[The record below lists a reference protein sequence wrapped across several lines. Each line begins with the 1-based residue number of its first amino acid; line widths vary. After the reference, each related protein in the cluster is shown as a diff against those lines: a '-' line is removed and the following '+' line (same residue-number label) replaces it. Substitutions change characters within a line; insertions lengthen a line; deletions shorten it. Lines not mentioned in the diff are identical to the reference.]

1 MAAVTMIERSDYMD
15 NLVILKGNDVFTNSW
30 VIAEGTGNSHRA
42 IKSIVD
48 KYSDDFKE
56 FGKLSCHSKWFENE
70 KQKKVFSDNSKGV
83 NREKTKIEV
92 ILLNEPQATLL
103 ITYLR
108 NTEQVRRFKKNLV
121 FEFYRMRDF
130 IREKQTPAWQE
141 SRQTGITTRKKETD
155 AIKRL
160 CEYATAQGSKH
171 PERLYTAYTK
181 LANKAAGI
189 TNRTTATSLQLS
201 VLTVAES
208 IIAQTI
214 DAGIEENKPYK
225 EIYQDC
231 KKKLAVLQ
239 GVGE

>member
-1 MAAVTMIERSDYMD
+1 MIERSDYVND
-15 NLVILKGNDVFTNSW
+15 LVYIHHEIAVCDSLQVAETFEKRHKN
-30 VIAEGTGNSHRA
+30 VIRKIEQIIEEQPAQNCARC
-42 IKSIVD
+42 
-48 KYSDDFKE
+48 F
-56 FGKLSCHSKWFENE
+56 
-70 KQKKVFSDNSKGV
+70 KKVFYTDAKGEQRPMYYM
-83 NREKTKIEV
+83 NRDGFTFLVMGFTGQKA
-92 ILLNEPQATLL
+92 NEWKWKY
-103 ITYLR
+103 ITAF
-108 NTEQVRRFKKNLV
+108 N
-121 FEFYRMRDF
+121 RMESI

-141 SRQTGITTRKKETD
+141 GRQTGITTRKKETD

-201 VLTVAES
+201 VLTVTES

-231 KKKLAVLQ
+231 KRKLAVLQ

>member
-1 MAAVTMIERSDYMD
+1 MSKKPIERSDNMD

-56 FGKLSCHSKWFENE
+56 FRKLSYYSKWFENE
-70 KQKKVFSDNSKGV
+70 KQKKIFSDNSKGV
-83 NREKTKIEV
+83 SREKTKIEV

-121 FEFYRMRDF
+121 FEFYRMKDF

-189 TNRTTATSLQLS
+189 TNRTTATNLQLS

-231 KKKLAVLQ
+231 KRKLAVLQ
-239 GVGE
+239 GVGK

>member
-1 MAAVTMIERSDYMD
+1 MNDLVYIHHEIAVCDSLQVAETFEKRHKNVIRKIEQIIEEQPAQNCARC
-15 NLVILKGNDVFTNSW
+15 F
-30 VIAEGTGNSHRA
+30 
-42 IKSIVD
+42 
-48 KYSDDFKE
+48 
-56 FGKLSCHSKWFENE
+56 
-70 KQKKVFSDNSKGV
+70 KKVFYTDAKGEQRPMYYM
-83 NREKTKIEV
+83 NRDGFTFLVMGFTGQKA
-92 ILLNEPQATLL
+92 NEWKWKY
-103 ITYLR
+103 ITAF
-108 NTEQVRRFKKNLV
+108 N
-121 FEFYRMRDF
+121 RMESI

-141 SRQTGITTRKKETD
+141 GRQTGITTRKKETD

-201 VLTVAES
+201 VLTVTES

-231 KKKLAVLQ
+231 KRKLAVLQ

>member
-1 MAAVTMIERSDYMD
+1 MVGGVGMNERSDY
-15 NLVILKGNDVFTNSW
+15 
-30 VIAEGTGNSHRA
+30 
-42 IKSIVD
+42 
-48 KYSDDFKE
+48 
-56 FGKLSCHSKWFENE
+56 
-70 KQKKVFSDNSKGV
+70 
-83 NREKTKIEV
+83 
-92 ILLNEPQATLL
+92 LNEHELVCIYNEIAVCDSLQVAEKFEKEHRHILRDVDELTAQNWAVKGLFKVSTYKANNGQKYRKFYMNRDGFTLL
-103 ITYLR
+103 AMGFTGQKALEWKLQYI
-108 NTEQVRRFKKNLV
+108 NAFN
-121 FEFYRMRDF
+121 RMENI
-130 IREKQTPAWQE
+130 IREKQSPAWQE
-141 SRQTGITTRKKETD
+141 SRRTGITARKTETD

-160 CEYATAQGSKH
+160 CEYATAQGSRH

-214 DAGIEENKPYK
+214 DFGVEGNKPYK

-239 GVGE
+239 GVGK

>member
-1 MAAVTMIERSDYMD
+1 MD
-15 NLVILKGNDVFTNSW
+15 NLVILKGEDVFTDSW

-42 IKSIVD
+42 IKSIVN

-56 FGKLSCHSKWFENE
+56 FGKLSYHSKWFENE
-70 KQKKVFSDNSKGV
+70 KQKKVFSDNSKEVG
-83 NREKTKIEV
+83 REKTKIEV

-141 SRQTGITTRKKETD
+141 SPPAWKKTRKKETD
-155 AIKRL
+155 AIQRL
-160 CEYATAQGSKH
+160 VEYATAQGSSH
-171 PERLYTAYTK
+171 PGRLYTNYTR
-181 LANKAAGI
+181 LTNQTAGVSSREAATEI
-189 TNRTTATSLQLS
+189 QLS
-201 VLTVAES
+201 VITVAES

-231 KKKLAVLQ
+231 KRKLAVLQ
-239 GVGE
+239 GVGK

>member
-1 MAAVTMIERSDYMD
+1 MNERSDYLNEHELVCMRNEIAVCD
-15 NLVILKGNDVFTNSW
+15 SLQVAEKFGKRHNNVIRDILNLLEST
-30 VIAEGTGNSHRA
+30 EGVSSKLSRPMF
-42 IKSIVD
+42 IKSSYTHPQNKQRYPRYYMTRDGFSLLVMGFTGQ
-48 KYSDDFKE
+48 KALE
-56 FGKLSCHSKWFENE
+56 WKLQYINAFNRMEN
-70 KQKKVFSDNSKGV
+70 
-83 NREKTKIEV
+83 I
-92 ILLNEPQATLL
+92 
-103 ITYLR
+103 
-108 NTEQVRRFKKNLV
+108 
-121 FEFYRMRDF
+121 
-130 IREKQTPAWQE
+130 IREKQSPAWQE
-141 SRQTGITTRKKETD
+141 SRRTGITARKTETD

-214 DAGIEENKPYK
+214 DSGIEGNKPYK

-239 GVGE
+239 GVGK

>member
-1 MAAVTMIERSDYMD
+1 MD

-56 FGKLSCHSKWFENE
+56 FGKLSYHSKWFENE

-83 NREKTKIEV
+83 SREKTKIEV

-171 PERLYTAYTK
+171 LERLYTAYTK

-201 VLTVAES
+201 VLTVTES

-231 KKKLAVLQ
+231 KRKLAVLQ

>member
-1 MAAVTMIERSDYMD
+1 MSKKPIERSDNMD

-56 FGKLSCHSKWFENE
+56 FGKLSYHSKWFENE
-70 KQKKVFSDNSKGV
+70 KQKKIFSDNSKGV
-83 NREKTKIEV
+83 SREKTKIEV

-189 TNRTTATSLQLS
+189 TNRTTATNLQLS

-214 DAGIEENKPYK
+214 DAGIEENKPK

-231 KKKLAVLQ
+231 KRKLAVLQ
-239 GVGE
+239 GVGK

>member
-1 MAAVTMIERSDYMD
+1 MSKKPIERSDNMD

-42 IKSIVD
+42 IKSIVN

-56 FGKLSCHSKWFENE
+56 FGKLSYHSKWFENE
-70 KQKKVFSDNSKGV
+70 KQKKIFSDNSKGV
-83 NREKTKIEV
+83 SREKTKIEV

-189 TNRTTATSLQLS
+189 TNRTTATNLQLS

-231 KKKLAVLQ
+231 KRKLAVLQ
-239 GVGE
+239 GVGK

>member
-1 MAAVTMIERSDYMD
+1 MNEIICIRNETAVCDSLQVAQNFGKRHKHVIRNIEK
-15 NLVILKGNDVFTNSW
+15 I
-30 VIAEGTGNSHRA
+30 IAEQPAQNWAR
-42 IKSIVD
+42 
-48 KYSDDFKE
+48 
-56 FGKLSCHSKWFENE
+56 C
-70 KQKKVFSDNSKGV
+70 
-83 NREKTKIEV
+83 
-92 ILLNEPQATLL
+92 
-103 ITYLR
+103 
-108 NTEQVRRFKKNLV
+108 FKKTTYTDAKGEQRPMYYMNRDGFTFLV
-121 FEFYRMRDF
+121 MGFTGQKANEWKWKYINAFNHMESI

-141 SRQTGITTRKKETD
+141 SRKTGITTRKKETD

-189 TNRTTATSLQLS
+189 TTRNAATSLQIS
-201 VLTVAES
+201 ILTVAES

-214 DAGIEENKPYK
+214 DSGIEENKPYK

-239 GVGE
+239 GVGK

>member
-1 MAAVTMIERSDYMD
+1 MNDLVYIHHEIAVCDSLQVAETFEKRHKNVIRKIEQIIEEQPAQNCARC
-15 NLVILKGNDVFTNSW
+15 F
-30 VIAEGTGNSHRA
+30 
-42 IKSIVD
+42 
-48 KYSDDFKE
+48 
-56 FGKLSCHSKWFENE
+56 
-70 KQKKVFSDNSKGV
+70 KKVFYTDAKGEQRPMYYM
-83 NREKTKIEV
+83 NRDGFTFLVMGFTGQKA
-92 ILLNEPQATLL
+92 NEWKWKY
-103 ITYLR
+103 ITAF
-108 NTEQVRRFKKNLV
+108 N
-121 FEFYRMRDF
+121 RMESI

-201 VLTVAES
+201 VLTVTES

-231 KKKLAVLQ
+231 KRKLAVLQ

>member
-1 MAAVTMIERSDYMD
+1 MD

-56 FGKLSCHSKWFENE
+56 FEKLSYHSKWFENE

-83 NREKTKIEV
+83 SREKTKIEV

-171 PERLYTAYTK
+171 PERLYTAYIK

-189 TNRTTATSLQLS
+189 TNRTTATGLQIS
-201 VLTVAES
+201 ILTVAES

>member
-1 MAAVTMIERSDYMD
+1 MNEIICIRNETAVCDSLQVAQNFGKRHDNILREISALLKIEGSD
-15 NLVILKGNDVFTNSW
+15 SAQEW
-30 VIAEGTGNSHRA
+30 ARC
-42 IKSIVD
+42 
-48 KYSDDFKE
+48 FKE
-56 FGKLSCHSKWFENE
+56 SSYKDSTGKSNKMYYMNRDGFTFLVMGFTGQKANEWKWKYITAF
-70 KQKKVFSDNSKGV
+70 
-83 NREKTKIEV
+83 NRMESI
-92 ILLNEPQATLL
+92 
-103 ITYLR
+103 
-108 NTEQVRRFKKNLV
+108 
-121 FEFYRMRDF
+121 

-171 PERLYTAYTK
+171 PERLYTAYIK

>member
-1 MAAVTMIERSDYMD
+1 MNDLVYIHHEIAVCDSLQVAETFEKRHKNVIRKIEQIIEEQPAQNCARC
-15 NLVILKGNDVFTNSW
+15 F
-30 VIAEGTGNSHRA
+30 
-42 IKSIVD
+42 
-48 KYSDDFKE
+48 
-56 FGKLSCHSKWFENE
+56 
-70 KQKKVFSDNSKGV
+70 KKVFYTDAKGEQRPMYYM
-83 NREKTKIEV
+83 NRDGFTFLVMGFTGQKA
-92 ILLNEPQATLL
+92 NEWKWKY
-103 ITYLR
+103 ITAF
-108 NTEQVRRFKKNLV
+108 N
-121 FEFYRMRDF
+121 RMESI

-214 DAGIEENKPYK
+214 DSGIEENKLYK

-231 KKKLAVLQ
+231 KRKLAVLQ
-239 GVGE
+239 GVGK